1 MQTKSHRKS
10 NSGMALVAAIGMLVV
25 FAMLGTAYLGYMTLE
40 YDQTGQEMRDV
51 RARTLAEAGIYAG
64 IGEAQ
69 AAIARGEAPK
79 PEYAI
84 ALNAYRQEATGPG
97 TYPQSVRVQVSDESA
112 RVNLNFAPGALLHNL
127 GLPDNA
133 VKAIAD
139 YRAAGKRLASLD
151 SLKSEGLVDTAT
163 LQSVKRDQF
172 TVYSGTDLRQPHSY
186 INLNSVPEPILA
198 AIFNV
203 NAEEATALASKRPFT
218 SWEDAV
224 QKVGREPSTFS
235 VASAQYATRDMP
247 ADLALNS
254 RCFRLVSLVDMN
266 MPGGRPAS
274 AGVEAVVSFLENG
287 TYSIRYWREIKSGA
301 AKAASE
307 SKQ

>member
-1 MQTKSHRKS
+1 
-10 NSGMALVAAIGMLVV
+10 MALVAAIGMLVV
-25 FAMLGTAYLGYMTLE
+25 FAMLGTAYIGYMTLD
-40 YDQTGQEMRDV
+40 YDQTRQEMRDV
-51 RARTLAEAGIYAG
+51 RAESLAEAGIYAA

-69 AAIARGEAPK
+69 AAIARNEAPK
-79 PEYAI
+79 TEYTI
-84 ALNAYRQEATGPG
+84 ALNAYRQEATGQG
-97 TYPQSVRVQVSDESA
+97 AYPQSIRVKVSDESA

-133 VKAIAD
+133 VKAVAD
-139 YRAAGKRLASLD
+139 YRAAGKRLASVEA
-151 SLKSEGLVDTAT
+151 LKSEGLIDTAT
-163 LQSVKRDQF
+163 LQALKRDQF

-186 INLNSVPEPILA
+186 INLNAVSEPILA
-198 AIFNV
+198 AIFNI
-203 NAEEATALASKRPFT
+203 NAEEATGLAAKRPFA

-224 QKVGREPSTFS
+224 QKVGREPATFS

-254 RCFRLVSLVDMN
+254 RCFRLESLVNVD
-266 MPGGRPAS
+266 MPGGRTAS

-287 TYSIRYWREIKSGA
+287 TYSIRYWHEIKSGA

-307 SKQ
+307 ANQ